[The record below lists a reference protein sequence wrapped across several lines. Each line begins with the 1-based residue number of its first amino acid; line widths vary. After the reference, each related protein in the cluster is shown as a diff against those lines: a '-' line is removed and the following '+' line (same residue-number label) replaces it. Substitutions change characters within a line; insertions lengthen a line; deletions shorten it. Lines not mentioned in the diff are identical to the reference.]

1 VKTEPPRLLRAIPL
15 FPAPR
20 VSDAVAF
27 YRDRLHFEPVFEL
40 AEYAGVSRE
49 GVEIHFWQCAD
60 RRIAENTSCR
70 IEVAN
75 IDALY
80 AEYNAAGVIH
90 PKGRLEE
97 KTWGFREFSAVDDA
111 GNLLVFVQRAER

>member
-1 VKTEPPRLLRAIPL
+1 MTAEPTRLLRAIPL

-20 VSDAVAF
+20 VADAVAF
-27 YRDRLHFEPVFEL
+27 YRARLGFEPVFEL
-40 AEYAGVSRE
+40 AEYAGVARE
-49 GVEIHFWQCAD
+49 GIEIHFWQCGD

-70 IEVAN
+70 IEVEH

-80 AEYNAAGVIH
+80 AEYIAADVVH

-97 KTWGFREFSAVDDA
+97 KPWGFREFSAVDDA
-111 GNLLVFVQRAER
+111 GNLLVFVQRAAR